1 LRHFLTTESTMLL
14 GDVAAIALSI
24 IGFLL
29 SLQGLWLL
37 CRALWPSRLRKT
49 AECSRLWLR
58 CFFVGLPV
66 TAATIVLAIF
76 IGKTFGAVGQI
87 AAWVFAGIFAFYA
100 GVGTSG
106 FVTLI
111 GQRLASPSDLD
122 RPWRATIRGGV
133 ALELTCLIPIIGWLG
148 ILPASIILGAGAM
161 TLSLFTS
168 EPTRPQPQTRAY
180 EESLP
185 LPEASELQHAEALP

>member
-1 LRHFLTTESTMLL
+1 MLL

-37 CRALWPSRLRKT
+37 CRALWPNRLRKT
-49 AECSRLWLR
+49 AECSRRWLR

-66 TAATIVLAIF
+66 SASAILLAIF

-87 AAWVFAGIFAFYA
+87 AAWIFAGIFAFYA

-111 GQRLASPSDLD
+111 GHRLA
-122 RPWRATIRGGV
+122 
-133 ALELTCLIPIIGWLG
+133 
-148 ILPASIILGAGAM
+148 
-161 TLSLFTS
+161 
-168 EPTRPQPQTRAY
+168 
-180 EESLP
+180 
-185 LPEASELQHAEALP
+185 

>member
-1 LRHFLTTESTMLL
+1 MLL

-49 AECSRLWLR
+49 AECSRRWLR

-66 TAATIVLAIF
+66 TAIAIALAIF
-76 IGKTFGAVGQI
+76 IGKSFGAVGQI
-87 AAWVFAGIFAFYA
+87 AAWIFAGIFAFYA
-100 GVGTSG
+100 GLGTSG

-111 GQRLASPSDLD
+111 GQRLDSPYDLD

-161 TLSLFTS
+161 TLSLFKADAS
-168 EPTRPQPQTRAY
+168 PPQPRPKTT

-185 LPEASELQHAEALP
+185 LPDLQHAEALH

>member
-1 LRHFLTTESTMLL
+1 MLL

-37 CRALWPSRLRKT
+37 CRAMWPNRLRKT
-49 AECSRLWLR
+49 AECSRRWLR

-66 TAATIVLAIF
+66 TGAAVFGAIF
-76 IGKTFGAVGQI
+76 IGKGFGAVGQI
-87 AAWVFAGIFAFYA
+87 VAWIFAGVFAFYA

-111 GQRLASPSDLD
+111 GLRLASPADLD
-122 RPWRATIRGGV
+122 RPWRATVRGGV

-168 EPTRPQPQTRAY
+168 EPTRSHPPTGAF
-180 EESLP
+180 EESRSSP
-185 LPEASELQHAEALP
+185 ELQPVGALS

>member
-1 LRHFLTTESTMLL
+1 MLL

-37 CRALWPSRLRKT
+37 CRALWPGRLRRT
-49 AECSRLWLR
+49 AECSRRWLR
-58 CFFVGLPV
+58 CLCVGLPV
-66 TAATIVLAIF
+66 TAFAIALAVF
-76 IGKTFGAVGQI
+76 VGKSFGAIGQI

-122 RPWRATIRGGV
+122 RPWRATVRGGV
-133 ALELTCLIPIIGWLG
+133 ALELTCLVPIIGWLG

-168 EPTRPQPQTRAY
+168 EPARPPRPDADF

-185 LPEASELQHAEALP
+185 LPDLQHTEALP

>member
-1 LRHFLTTESTMLL
+1 MLL

-37 CRALWPSRLRKT
+37 CRAMWPNRLRKT
-49 AECSRLWLR
+49 AEVSRRWLR
-58 CFFVGLPV
+58 CFIIGVPV
-66 TAATIVLAIF
+66 TAAAILLAVF
-76 IGKTFGAVGQI
+76 VGKTFGALGQI
-87 AAWVFAGIFAFYA
+87 VAWILVGIFVFYA

-111 GQRLASPSDLD
+111 GQRLASPSDLE
-122 RPWRATIRGGV
+122 RPWRATVRGGV
-133 ALELTCLIPIIGWLG
+133 ALELTCLIPIVGWLG
-148 ILPASIILGAGAM
+148 ILPSSIILGAGAM
-161 TLSLFTS
+161 TLSLFS
-168 EPTRPQPQTRAY
+168 REPTRPQPQPAEF

-185 LPEASELQHAEALP
+185 LPELQHAEALP